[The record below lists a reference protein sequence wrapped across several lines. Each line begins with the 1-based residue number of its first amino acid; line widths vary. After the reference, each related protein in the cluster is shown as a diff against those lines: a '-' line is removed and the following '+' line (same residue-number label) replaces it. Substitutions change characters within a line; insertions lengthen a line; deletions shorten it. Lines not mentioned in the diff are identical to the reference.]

1 MKKIK
6 NIGNLKFIKQEI
18 QDKKIKS
25 EKNINYLNKRI
36 VITAVSTHKSEEE
49 LIGRLHKNLKKK
61 NSRFVNYHNSK
72 THRESWRNYR

>member
-49 LIGRLHKNLKKK
+49 LIGRLHKNLKKIPDC
-61 NSRFVNYHNSK
+61 
-72 THRESWRNYR
+72 